1 MKLPGPGR
9 YAVPREPGFRRFL
22 AGYAS
27 SLLGTSMASV
37 AVTFAVLADGG
48 TASSLGYV
56 FAAGIVPQVMLML
69 AGGVLADRFGR
80 RRVMLSADAAR
91 CGAQALLATAVFAGR
106 PHIWVFAVFAAVRG
120 AGDAFFTPALSGLT
134 LDITSRDAVGNANAL
149 LSAAQA
155 AAEVAGPALAG
166 VLVALAGPGVVIVA
180 DAASYAVSGL
190 ALAALPA
197 PAGPAERARAR
208 ALAADLRAGWAEF
221 RSRGWLVV
229 STVQFTLFNLLTWG
243 PFLVLGPVMARDYLG
258 GAGAW
263 GAVMACYGAGSV
275 LGGLLALGRRPR
287 RPMVAATVATF
298 GYALPGALLAAHA
311 ALPGVAAG
319 ALAAGTGS
327 GLGGV
332 FATTAEQQQ
341 LPAGVLARVSA
352 FQVVTAFAFGPLAF
366 AAAGPA
372 AGRFGA
378 APVLGFGAAWCA
390 LSAALVLAVPAV
402 RQVRADPSARPP
414 GDLPGAAE

>member
-1 MKLPGPGR
+1 
-9 YAVPREPGFRRFL
+9 
-22 AGYAS
+22 
-27 SLLGTSMASV
+27 
-37 AVTFAVLADGG
+37 
-48 TASSLGYV
+48 
-56 FAAGIVPQVMLML
+56 
-69 AGGVLADRFGR
+69 
-80 RRVMLSADAAR
+80 
-91 CGAQALLATAVFAGR
+91 
-106 PHIWVFAVFAAVRG
+106 
-120 AGDAFFTPALSGLT
+120 
-134 LDITSRDAVGNANAL
+134 
-149 LSAAQA
+149 
-155 AAEVAGPALAG
+155 VAGPALAG
-166 VLVALAGPGVVIVA
+166 VLVALAGPAVVIVA

-190 ALAALPA
+190 VLATLRA
-197 PAGPAERARAR
+197 PAGPAARAQAR
-208 ALAADLRAGWAEF
+208 SLAADLRGGWAEF

-275 LGGLLALGRRPR
+275 LGGLLALGRRPG

-319 ALAAGTGS
+319 ALGAGAGS
-327 GLGGV
+327 ALCGV
-332 FATTAEQQQ
+332 FATTAEQRQ
-341 LPAGVLARVSA
+341 LPAGTLARVSA
-352 FQVVTAFAFGPLAF
+352 IQVVTAFAFGPLAF

-372 AGRFGA
+372 AARFGA

-402 RQVRADPSARPP
+402 RRMRADPAVPRDAARLAGPARRP
-414 GDLPGAAE
+414 DDLPGAAE